1 MSENSM
7 FKGQM
12 FLSRENLKQEG
23 LSDYKIR
30 QLTEKGIIKKLNNR
44 FYENLQYEG
53 DISDYNYASVYVPE
67 GVICLLSAAVYYNLS
82 SYRPDA
88 VEVAIPRKAKV
99 SSLPDWPE
107 IRIHYFTEER
117 FSAGIEVQSQNGMAF
132 QIYDIEKTVADIL
145 YYRERVGIEET
156 KEVMLNYLRREDR
169 NLNKLICYANQ
180 LKCANVLNY
189 YLEVLL

>member
-1 MSENSM
+1 M

-12 FLSRENLKQEG
+12 FISKEELKQED

-30 QLTEKGIIKKLNNR
+30 RLAEKGIIKKLNNR

-88 VEVAIPRKAKV
+88 VEIAIPRKSKV

-107 IRIHYFTEER
+107 IRIHYFTDNRFLEGITEVEE
-117 FSAGIEVQSQNGMAF
+117 NGRLLR
-132 QIYDIEKTVADIL
+132 IYDVEKTVADIL
-145 YYRERVGIEET
+145 YYREQAGIEET
-156 KEVMLNYLRREDR
+156 KEVMLNYLKRKDR
-169 NLNKLICYANQ
+169 NLNQLLRCASQ
-180 LKCANVLNY
+180 LKCETILKY